1 MANINLQE
9 LLLTAINASLRAGE
23 AIMEVYGT
31 DDFQVEIK
39 ADNTPLTL
47 ADKRSHETIEHAL
60 APLKLP
66 ILSEEGKDIPYEE
79 RRSWEHYWLNDPL
92 DGSKEFVKR
101 NGEFTVNIALIHHNR
116 PVLGVIYAPV
126 PQVLY
131 FAAEDFGSYRHY
143 TKDRKHGFIHTDLNE
158 LVAESNILP
167 LALPR
172 RQLTIV
178 ASRSH
183 MSEETVEYIE
193 KLRDLYGPMAFA
205 SSGSS
210 LKMCLVAEGTADLY
224 PRFAPTMEW
233 DTAAGQAIAELA
245 GKWVLDYSTH
255 KPLQYNKP
263 ELRNNWFIVGPD
275 TDHFFTR

>member
-1 MANINLQE
+1 MAEINLQE
-9 LLLTAINASLRAGE
+9 LLLVAINASLRAGE

-31 DDFQVEIK
+31 DDFQVETK

-47 ADKRSHETIEHAL
+47 ADKRSHDAIEQAL
-60 APLKLP
+60 ASLKLP
-66 ILSEEGKDIPYEE
+66 ILSEEGMDIPYEE
-79 RRSWEHYWLNDPL
+79 RNSWEYYWLNDPL
-92 DGSKEFVKR
+92 DGTKEFVKR
-101 NGEFTVNIALIHHNR
+101 NGEFTVNIALIHNHR

-126 PQVLY
+126 PQLLY
-131 FAAEDFGSYRHY
+131 FAAEDFGCYRHY
-143 TKDRKHGFIHTDLNE
+143 DKNSKPGIVHTDLNE
-158 LVAESNILP
+158 LVAASNRLP
-167 LALPR
+167 LSLPR
-172 RQLTIV
+172 RQFTVV

-193 KLRDLYGPMAFA
+193 KLRDMHGPIAFA

-210 LKMCLVAEGTADLY
+210 LKLCLVAEGTADVY

-245 GKWVLDYSTH
+245 GKWVIDYSTDQ
-255 KPLQYNKP
+255 PLRYNKP
-263 ELRNNWFIVGPD
+263 ELRNNWFIVGGD